1 MHHTLTRDGN
11 PRRVSLFGL
20 EKHKPNNSSK
30 TTNTM
35 KQLRLQDKVMISP
48 ELTHREDWLEGTVI
62 DVEDNPFQGVV
73 ISAETPDHFIYFG
86 RVDAFRAV

>member
-1 MHHTLTRDGN
+1 
-11 PRRVSLFGL
+11 
-20 EKHKPNNSSK
+20 
-30 TTNTM
+30 
-35 KQLRLQDKVMISP
+35 MISP

-73 ISAETPDHFIYFG
+73 VSAETPDHFIYFG

>member
-1 MHHTLTRDGN
+1 MHHTLTRDGH

-35 KQLRLQDKVMISP
+35 KKTYITPALVTAALRMQSLCKDSMKLDDSNPVGGGSA
-48 ELTHREDWLEGTVI
+48 LTRQMWADEE
-62 DVEDNPFQGVV
+62 EQQ
-73 ISAETPDHFIYFG
+73 
-86 RVDAFRAV
+86 